1 MLHNLQHRSLYRIQ
15 QLTTD
20 HNMRHCTCI
29 SEVDPDLSIKGAI
42 LFQKPFFF
50 KKYQK
55 IPRHNSKRKLQD
67 MVKRKMTKTKLE
79 IVW

>member
-20 HNMRHCTCI
+20 HTVRQCTSI
-29 SEVDPDLSIKGAI
+29 SEVDPDLSMKGAV
-42 LFQKPFFF
+42 LFQKQVFF

-67 MVKRKMTKTKLE
+67 MVKNDKE
-79 IVW
+79 

>member
-1 MLHNLQHRSLYRIQ
+1 MLHNLQHRSMYRIQ

-20 HNMRHCTCI
+20 HNVRHCTCI
-29 SEVDPDLSIKGAI
+29 SEVDPDLSKKGAV

-50 KKYQK
+50 KKYQT
-55 IPRHNSKRKLQD
+55 IPRHNSKRNLQD

-79 IVW
+79 MFW